1 MLVLRFLIVF
11 MLLLLPATAFA
22 EDNAKKGAG
31 ASEKLKTLVLEPV
44 TVTATKREESLEKV
58 PASISTV
65 SDTQIEE
72 MGAWKLG
79 EVLDTLPNVWMKN
92 ATSGDGIV
100 IRGLSSF
107 DTSIYS
113 PVGLY
118 VDDVPYPVTYM
129 QNLLFLDV
137 ERIEV
142 LRGPQGTLYGRNSEA
157 GVVNVV
163 LKKPD
168 NQVRASVFS
177 DYGSYNTLRAGANVS
192 TPLIKDKLFLAGNFV
207 RYQTD
212 GYMHNE
218 YKDDDRAAKDESMRG
233 RGVLRWTP
241 TDAFDLRLTMD
252 ASHTDKGIGRLR
264 YETGSNA
271 TKRFNVISDASDD
284 AEENVINPSFTA
296 KYSGPAVEVTSI
308 TSYMDY
314 RYQFL
319 SDRDRTSTFK
329 SYSDQDLKQQGITQE
344 LRFASPGKQRLNWLF
359 GLFGSSTRS
368 DIQMNAISSVSKA
381 STYADTDATES
392 SWAAFGQATYSILDN
407 LRLTAGLRGEYALA
421 HGGQTHR
428 VGTTSLVGYSKEL
441 DSFEVL
447 PMASLAYDVTPNVT
461 AYATWSNGF
470 LAGGFNYYA
479 ADSLSTFYYQPEH
492 TTNYEVGLKTNWF
505 NQKLIANVSVFYTD
519 IRDKQVREEDPAG
532 GIGVWKFTNAGR
544 AHSQG
549 VEVELTGKPLAGLEL
564 QGGLGYT
571 YSVVDDWTVN
581 QNGVPYSYKGKRLPW
596 APDLTYHLGAGYAHP
611 CGLFARA
618 DLYGAGTQYFDA
630 ENSLSQEGFAL
641 VNARVGYAFK
651 QWELALWGKNIFDVD
666 HATKKVRDRSR
677 NVLVEDGAP
686 QTFGASLTWRF

>member
-1 MLVLRFLIVF
+1 MLVLRLPILF
-11 MLLLLPATAFA
+11 MLLLLPVVAFA
-22 EDNAKKGAG
+22 EDSAEKGK
-31 ASEKLKTLVLEPV
+31 SDSDKLKTLVLEPV
-44 TVTATKREESLEKV
+44 TVTATKREEDLEKI

-65 SDTQIEE
+65 PDTQIEE
-72 MGAWKLG
+72 MSAWKLG
-79 EVLDTLPNVWMKN
+79 EVMDTLPNVWMKN

-118 VDDVPYPVTYM
+118 VDGVPYPVTYM

-168 NQVRASVFS
+168 NQVRASVFT
-177 DYGSYNTLRAGANVS
+177 DYGSYRTLRAGANVS
-192 TPLIKDKLFLAGNFV
+192 TPLVKDTLFFAGNFV

-212 GYMHNE
+212 GYMYNN
-218 YKDDDRAAKDESMRG
+218 YKSDNRAAKNESMQG
-233 RGVLRWTP
+233 RGVVRWTP
-241 TDAFDLRLTMD
+241 TSDFDFRLSMD

-264 YETGSNA
+264 YETGKNTTS
-271 TKRFNVISDASDD
+271 RFHVMSDAPDD
-284 AEENVINPSFTA
+284 AEENVINPSLTA
-296 KYSGPAVEVTSI
+296 KYSGADVEVTSI

-314 RYQFL
+314 RYQFT
-319 SDRDRTSTFK
+319 SDLDRTSTFT
-329 SYSDQDLKQQGITQE
+329 SYSDQDLKQQGMTQE
-344 LRFASPGKQRLNWLF
+344 LRFASPGKQRLSWLF
-359 GLFGSSTRS
+359 GLFGSSTQS
-368 DIQMNAISSVSKA
+368 DVQMNRIRSVSKA

-421 HGGQTHR
+421 HGGQTYR
-428 VGTTSLVGYSKEL
+428 TGTTSLIGYSKEL
-441 DSFEVL
+441 NSFEFL
-447 PMASLAYDVTPNVT
+447 PMASLAYDLTPNAT

-505 NQKLIANVSVFYTD
+505 DNKLTANLALFYMD
-519 IRDKQVREEDPAG
+519 IRNKQVREEDPAG
-532 GIGVWKFTNAGR
+532 GVGVWKFTNAGR

-549 VEVELTGKPLAGLEL
+549 VEVELTGKPLTGIEL

-581 QNGVPYSYKGKRLPW
+581 QDGIPYSYKGKRLPW
-596 APDLTYHLGAGYAHP
+596 APDLTYHLGAGYTHP
-611 CGLFARA
+611 CGFFARA

-630 ENSLSQEGFAL
+630 ENSLKQDGFAL
-641 VNARVGYAFK
+641 VNARVGYTFK
-651 QWELALWGKNIFDVD
+651 QWEAALWGKNIFDVY
-666 HATKKVRDRSR
+666 HATKRVRDSSG
-677 NVLVEDGAP
+677 NVLVEDGEP
-686 QTFGASLTWRF
+686 QMFGASLTWRF

>member
-1 MLVLRFLIVF
+1 MHALQFFILLF
-11 MLLLLPATAFA
+11 LLLSGAAFA
-22 EDNAKKGAG
+22 QGKAAEEQAKSG
-31 ASEKLKTLVLEPV
+31 EIKTHVLEPV
-44 TVTATKREESLEKV
+44 TVTATKREERLEKV

-65 SDTQIEE
+65 PDTQIEE

-79 EVLDTLPNVWMKN
+79 EVVDTLPNVWMKT

-107 DTSIYS
+107 DTSVYS
-113 PVGLY
+113 PTGLY

-168 NQVRASVFS
+168 NQIRASVFA

-192 TPLIKDKLFLAGNFV
+192 TPLVKDTLFFAGNFV

-218 YKDDDRAAKDESMRG
+218 YKDDDKAAKNESMSG

-241 TDAFDLRLTMD
+241 ASAFDLRLTMD
-252 ASHTDKGIGRLR
+252 ASHTDKGIGMLR
-264 YETGSNA
+264 YETGANA
-271 TKRFNVISDASDD
+271 TKRFNVMSDASDD
-284 AEENVINPSFTA
+284 AEQNIVNPSVTA
-296 KYSGPAVEVTSI
+296 KYSGSAVEVTSI

-314 RYQFL
+314 RYRFL

-344 LRFASPGKQRLNWLF
+344 LRFTSPGKQRLSWLF
-359 GLFGSSTRS
+359 GLFGSSTHS
-368 DIQMNAISSVSKA
+368 DVQMNGISFVSTA
-381 STYADTDATES
+381 STYLDTNATES

-421 HGGQTHR
+421 HGGQTYR
-428 VGTTSLVGYSKEL
+428 TGTTSLVGYSKEL

-447 PMASLAYDVTPNVT
+447 PMASLAYDITPNAT

-479 ADSLSTFYYQPEH
+479 ANSLTTFYYQPEH

-505 NQKLIANVSVFYTD
+505 DNKLTANLALFYMD
-519 IRDKQVREEDPAG
+519 IRDKQVREEDPNG

-549 VEVELTGKPLAGLEL
+549 VEVELTGKPLPGLEL
-564 QGGLGYT
+564 QGGLGYA

-596 APDLTYHLGAGYAHP
+596 APDLTYHIGAGYTHP
-611 CGLFARA
+611 CGIFARA

-630 ENSLSQEGFAL
+630 GNSLKQDGFAL
-641 VNARVGYAFK
+641 VNARVGYTFR
-651 QWELALWGKNIFDVD
+651 QWEAALWGKNIFDVY
-666 HATKKVRDRSR
+666 HATKRVRDSSG
-677 NVLVEDGAP
+677 NVLVEDGEP